1 MPPNADQHILTGSR
15 NVAQDIIGTKLDH
28 ASELLA
34 EEPGSEIVK
43 FFAGMPSCL
52 AILMGFT
59 CTQLTIFSS
68 GKNVFITGGTGYLGR
83 VLIHKLLSYCTD
95 IGDLYLL
102 VREKKGVSQE
112 KRLEEMR
119 SHFLFQDIEK
129 RIPGQLAKMKVV
141 QGDMQELGE
150 E

>member
-1 MPPNADQHILTGSR
+1 M
-15 NVAQDIIGTKLDH
+15 
-28 ASELLA
+28 
-34 EEPGSEIVK
+34 K
-43 FFAGMPSCL
+43 FLWNSQG
-52 AILMGFT
+52 INW
-59 CTQLTIFSS
+59 QIFSS

-83 VLIHKLLSYCTD
+83 VLIHKLLSYCPD

-150 E
+150 Q